1 MSLGLT
7 TIVRMPRFDEHDYR
21 GQVVELCVR
30 SGDLVEAGHLLCRVE
45 STRTDLEIEA
55 PRSGRVQWSVS
66 PGETVGVGAPLCELV
81 HPLDDDDPA
90 GPSPSQ
96 PRRSSA
102 PSAPVSPTSGVPA
115 VRTGISWT
123 GSMRPPA
130 SPAVVVGS
138 ERHGAVV
145 IDALLELGI
154 RPVGVLD
161 DAHEPGEVVHQ
172 GIEVLPHGLDYERWV
187 REGTG
192 AAYLGFGL
200 GDDNRPRRDVF
211 RGLAA
216 AGFVLPPIVHP
227 RASVARG

>member
-1 MSLGLT
+1 M
-7 TIVRMPRFDEHDYR
+7 
-21 GQVVELCVR
+21 
-30 SGDLVEAGHLLCRVE
+30 
-45 STRTDLEIEA
+45 
-55 PRSGRVQWSVS
+55 
-66 PGETVGVGAPLCELV
+66 
-81 HPLDDDDPA
+81 
-90 GPSPSQ
+90 
-96 PRRSSA
+96 
-102 PSAPVSPTSGVPA
+102 
-115 VRTGISWT
+115 
-123 GSMRPPA
+123 
-130 SPAVVVGS
+130 VVGS

-172 GIEVLPHGLDYERWV
+172 GIEVLPHGRDYERWV

-227 RASVARG
+227 RASVARGVPLGPGAVVLAGAVVAANVHLGANTVVEPGATIGQDCVVGDHAHLASGVLIAAGAQVGPGASVGLGALVLEGAVIGAASTVEPGPTVISDLPPGTVLGRAGVVLAAAATPRRSRRG